1 MAEIDTSNIKVQLPG
16 DNQPVPVSKPNEKK
30 TAEPITVDAKAD
42 ETNAGKAKA
51 VPQPI
56 TIEEPTL
63 DDLQAQYDELGQIDD
78 IVWDEAGDTFFYRS
92 PTLGP
97 IYPDWNADSQK
108 DENGNPYKYSF
119 EYQGK
124 AYFTNNKNMIPY
136 QASIM
141 KYDPIKKSYYY
152 NGKSDRNTV
161 DLWIVEQEAKA
172 KEEAV
177 KKAREAQAK
186 RRQIKV
192 QMDAKKASDAKA
204 AADKAAAQQANAAK
218 AFPDM
223 TFAEYNTDEVYDN
236 SNSTAAELIQKA
248 KAEGMTESE
257 FLEAIQNT
265 KWSKSSK
272 VKPLLEQDKTGWA
285 DPAEKEIKSA
295 VQSDPDVS
303 EELANVIEKTPEEL
317 KAEEKAK
324 RKAEN
329 KEKWNKFVKGDEEK
343 YQEFLSKTNPNL
355 VKAVFGNSGITL
367 GDRLAGLG
375 EILATLAADTANGI
389 YAGVNKSSFSP
400 VQGKMS
406 KIYQTAAEKEA
417 ARKQE
422 RLDAA
427 NKSKI
432 DTDEIMSYINNTSTL
447 SKLPEEKLKK
457 LASLTVG
464 KELTKAEFIK
474 QLDIAGEDSDL
485 INNAYDDYKYV
496 HKMWQTGTERYKG
509 NLENVSTE
517 LDITSKQL
525 ANIAYQ
531 INTEQ
536 QLQDYI
542 NGLLRAKEEMKADLL
557 KIKDASKE
565 EYFKYIEKFLGYM
578 SGTET
583 MSTSAAEGNTSG
595 WDFNANAKVGYGPIG
610 ATVGGGANGTKTAN
624 SSLGTNVD
632 ILKKYNIPVAEAEA
646 ANWVQDREQYVN
658 GLRTALNEQIAEI
671 DKAIAEAKARKEAM
685 SKKIDAAVNDGI
697 IKAPHMKQWILRED
711 GTKIRLNPN
720 DSIYATKKK
729 LTSKKDDG
737 KDIVPMEKE
746 DKAIVIQ
753 RKLGYKDSPINKDFG
768 YYLTKLK

>member
-16 DNQPVPVSKPNEKK
+16 DNQPVPVSKPNEQKK
-30 TAEPITVDAKAD
+30 AEPITVDAKAD

-63 DDLQAQYDELGQIDD
+63 DDLQAQYDELGQIDN
-78 IVWDEAGDTFFYRS
+78 ITWDEDRAVYNPPKDD
-92 PTLGP
+92 P
-97 IYPDWNADSQK
+97 IYPDWNGDSQK
-108 DENGNPYKYSF
+108 DADGNPYKYSF
-119 EYQGK
+119 EYKGK
-124 AYFTNNKNMIPY
+124 VYFTNNKNMIPY

-152 NGKSDRNTV
+152 SGKSDRNTV
-161 DLWIVEQEAKA
+161 DLWIAEQKANIRLEAETKA
-172 KEEAV
+172 KEAM
-177 KKAREAQAK
+177 KK
-186 RRQIKV
+186 RREIKA

-223 TFAEYNTDEVYDN
+223 TFADYATDGVYDN
-236 SNSTAAELIQKA
+236 ANSTAQELVDKA
-248 KAEGMTESE
+248 KAEGMTKVEL
-257 FLEAIQNT
+257 LEAIQGT
-265 KWSKSSK
+265 KWAQSAPLRKILDNDNEGWG
-272 VKPLLEQDKTGWA
+272 VKTPQE
-285 DPAEKEIKSA
+285 EIKED
-295 VQSDPDVS
+295 VQNDPEISEQLADVVETDTKKLS
-303 EELANVIEKTPEEL
+303 KEAR
-317 KAEEKAK
+317 KAK
-324 RKAEN
+324 N
-329 KEKWNKFVKGDEEK
+329 KEAWGKFLKGDAEK

-355 VKAVFGNSGITL
+355 VKAVFGNSGISL

-389 YAGVNKSSFSP
+389 YAGVNKTSFSP
-400 VQGKMS
+400 AQGKMS
-406 KIYQTAAEKEA
+406 KLYS
-417 ARKQE
+417 
-422 RLDAA
+422 DAA
-427 NKSKI
+427 SSEMARRQARLEASNKSKI
-432 DTDEIMSYINNTSTL
+432 DTDEIMSYIKNTTSL

-542 NGLLRAKEEMKADLL
+542 NGLLRAKTEMKEDLL
-557 KIKDASKE
+557 KVKDASKE

-658 GLRTALNEQIAEI
+658 GLRAALNEQIAEI

-753 RKLGYKDSPINKDFG
+753 KKLGYKDSPINKDFG